1 MEFIKF
7 IIDFIL
13 HIDVHLGEIINTF
26 GLWTYAILFLIIFV
40 ETGLVVTPF
49 LPGDSLLFAAGALVS
64 SLGVMDIKL
73 LYILMVIAAIAGDTT
88 NYWLGRYVGPKVF
101 ERFLKKDYMDR
112 THAFYEKHGGKT
124 IFLARFIPIIRTFAP
139 FVAGVGK
146 MRYGYFISYN
156 IVGGIIWPAIMLFA
170 GYFFGQNKFVQ
181 ENFSLVVIAIIVV
194 SFIPVVIEWINGL
207 RAKKAAAN
215 SAVATEVDPVEKNS
229 SIVD

>member
-40 ETGLVVTPF
+40 ETGLVVMPF

-124 IFLARFIPIIRTFAP
+124 IFLARFVPIIRTFAP

-156 IVGGIIWPAIMLFA
+156 VIGGIVWPAIMLFA

-194 SFIPVVIEWINGL
+194 SFIPVFIEWING
-207 RAKKAAAN
+207 RRQKKSIPAPELAPKVD
-215 SAVATEVDPVEKNS
+215 SAGKNTS
-229 SIVD
+229 SID

>member
-1 MEFIKF
+1 MEIITF

-13 HIDVHLGEIINTF
+13 HIDVHLGEIISNF
-26 GLWTYAILFLIIFV
+26 GLWTYAILFLIIFI

-73 LYILMVIAAIAGDTT
+73 LYVLMVIAAIAGDTT

-124 IFLARFIPIIRTFAP
+124 IFLARFVPIIRTFAP

-156 IVGGIIWPAIMLFA
+156 IIGGIIWPAIMLFA

-181 ENFSLVVIAIIVV
+181 DNFSLVVLAIVFI
-194 SFIPVVIEWINGL
+194 SFIPVIIELINSR
-207 RAKKAAAN
+207 RAKKPSVNPEVTAEID
-215 SAVATEVDPVEKNS
+215 VAEENTGTVD
-229 SIVD
+229 